1 MSTTPTLTSNE
12 PRATTSAKSRPGRLF
27 YAGAAAL
34 ILVLM
39 FLGFQRYYLR
49 GQAFPEREIPPP
61 MRTLILLHATAM
73 TAWVVLFMIQS
84 LLVVNRGYRVHMAL
98 GRVGAVLAAGMVVLG
113 LIVGIISARNTPAEA
128 RIWTLTPKQF
138 LSVPL
143 ITIVLFGLCVAVAV
157 WYRRRPDVHR
167 PMMLTATLVAIPAA
181 VSRIGPLSDL
191 YTGTVWET
199 VVGPFLWTLVLA
211 TALLVTKCV
220 LTRSFDRWLAV
231 GYAVLVASSLLIMQL
246 ARTTAWDWFAGLL
259 L

>member
-1 MSTTPTLTSNE
+1 MSTISALTTNE
-12 PRATTSAKSRPGRLF
+12 PRATTSAKSKPGRLF

-39 FLGFQRYYLR
+39 FLGFQRYYLH

-61 MRTLILLHATAM
+61 MRTLIMLHATAM
-73 TAWVVLFMIQS
+73 TAWVVLFMVQS

-113 LIVGIISARNTPAEA
+113 LMVGIISARHTPPEV
-128 RIWTLTPKQF
+128 RIWTLTPRQF

-167 PMMLTATLVAIPAA
+167 PMMLTATLIAIPAA
-181 VSRIGPLSDL
+181 VSRIGALSAL
-191 YTGTVWET
+191 YEGTAVET

-211 TALLVTKCV
+211 TVLLVTKCV

-231 GYAVLVASSLLIMQL
+231 GYSVVVGSSLLIMQL
-246 ARTTAWDWFAGLL
+246 ARTAAWDRFAGLL
-259 L
+259 M